1 MALHTEGWKG
11 LLEGTGAAGVE
22 TVKGYGFFGDQG
34 GHVLSWLRFSCG
46 VLTSRSWKKLTPS
59 LDPHVGGV
67 LNPLPFRF
75 PSASL
80 PLPFRFAYPNMPSI
94 VIIFNNSDIYTAIS
108 ISNMD
113 VKVAYDVPT
122 SSQSPVYTNSKTFKN
137 TADLL
142 DYVDV
147 LVKLVALD
155 NKPSQYIDI
164 QATLFPNIIVK
175 AAEFQSMYASGLLI
189 QAIKQSLSLTN

>member
-1 MALHTEGWKG
+1 
-11 LLEGTGAAGVE
+11 
-22 TVKGYGFFGDQG
+22 
-34 GHVLSWLRFSCG
+34 
-46 VLTSRSWKKLTPS
+46 
-59 LDPHVGGV
+59 
-67 LNPLPFRF
+67 
-75 PSASL
+75 
-80 PLPFRFAYPNMPSI
+80 MPSI

-113 VKVAYDVPT
+113 VNVAYDVPT
-122 SSQSPVYTNSKTFKN
+122 SSLSPVYTHSKTFKN